1 MSSADDEGPGASSTA
16 VGSDN
21 RLPGINVRYA
31 LSRDARRAFAKALGS
46 LDLEDA
52 PALPAFAGIGFV
64 PLRGDV
70 IRWEAINLNINFVV
84 ANRCVTFWLDG
95 SMTIDLAIELEDAE

>member
-1 MSSADDEGPGASSTA
+1 MSADGEDPGASSSA
-16 VGSDN
+16 AGGGH
-21 RLPGINVRYA
+21 RLPGINVRYG

-46 LDLEDA
+46 LDLHDA

-70 IRWEAINLNINFVV
+70 IRWEAIPNVNFVV
-84 ANRCVTFWLDG
+84 ASRCMTFRLDG
-95 SMTIDLAIELEDAE
+95 SMSIDLAIDLEDAE